1 LVYLHHDLPIAGLGG
16 AVTGKGSAESGH
28 DYGQYG
34 PVLALQLICVIALL
48 PLGILAAL
56 LSTTAIYGRLNEDL
70 KIEEPLASLPGE
82 AGRGRRRRELN
93 TYATVKAS
101 IRGICAKCYQNSL
114 NR

>member
-1 LVYLHHDLPIAGLGG
+1 MIMGNTARFLLSNLV
-16 AVTGKGSAESGH
+16 
-28 DYGQYG
+28 
-34 PVLALQLICVIALL
+34 CVIALL